1 MQKTKPAV
9 KQGRKAAGLTETAGL
24 PSTMVIRSFCFHQTI
39 DIYHGTRMDQK
50 HLHKDSDTHDP
61 ILGSPSAIL
70 PTHDARISIELEKG
84 ELKGSCTM
92 KVMMDDLLICRF
104 KHHNPDGIAVC
115 VRKAAEAVELS
126 EWAEKVLRDDAK
138 GG

>member
-1 MQKTKPAV
+1 
-9 KQGRKAAGLTETAGL
+9 
-24 PSTMVIRSFCFHQTI
+24 MVIRLFISPSHNSQVAAKTK
-39 DIYHGTRMDQK
+39 DMDKKNLKTDPNSQA
-50 HLHKDSDTHDP
+50 P

-70 PTHDARISIELEKG
+70 PKEEARISIEIEQG

-92 KVMMDDLLICRF
+92 KVMLDELLICRF
-104 KHHNPDGIAVC
+104 EHHNPDGIAVC
-115 VRKAAEAVELS
+115 VRKAADAIELS